1 MSLTVRLHSVY
12 QVSRMKVK
20 AFNNDQDNRILIYQV
35 PFCSTVLQHSCSK
48 VAQLIH
54 TAQRHR
60 PSKSSRSQE
69 KKNTEHTHTHT
80 HTAFGGE
87 RDTRFSKRLN
97 KIFKQRGKKKPKT
110 GISFKENINQ

>member
-60 PSKSSRSQE
+60 PSESSTSQE
-69 KKNTEHTHTHT
+69 KKNAEHTHTHT
-80 HTAFGGE
+80 HTPLLVGRETLGV
-87 RDTRFSKRLN
+87 LN
-97 KIFKQRGKKKPKT
+97 A
-110 GISFKENINQ
+110 

>member
-12 QVSRMKVK
+12 QVSRCMKVK

-60 PSKSSRSQE
+60 PSESSTSQE
-69 KKNTEHTHTHT
+69 KKNAEHTHTHT
-80 HTAFGGE
+80 HTQLLVGRETLGF
-87 RDTRFSKRLN
+87 LN
-97 KIFKQRGKKKPKT
+97 A
-110 GISFKENINQ
+110 